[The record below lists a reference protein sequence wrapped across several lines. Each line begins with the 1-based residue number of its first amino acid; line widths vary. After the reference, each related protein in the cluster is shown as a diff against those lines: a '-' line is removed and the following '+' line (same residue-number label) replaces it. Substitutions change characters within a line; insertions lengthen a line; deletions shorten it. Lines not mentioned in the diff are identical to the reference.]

1 MNRNL
6 SHGKLSTLTELTI
19 SCMLILQ
26 VCLKSVYS
34 DPLFFLKKKG
44 GSDAGEKSHESD
56 ESMFHLTNHMHQS

>member
-34 DPLFFLKKKG
+34 DPPPVFFKG